1 MPKLDVLNLEG
12 KNLHTV
18 ELNEAVFGIEP
29 NTQAMFDAINLA
41 RAGARQGTHK
51 VKTRGEVRGGGRKPW
66 RQKGTGRA
74 RAGSTRSPIWVGGGV
89 VFGPTPRSYTFKM
102 NRKVRTLAIISAL
115 SQKVADNEMI
125 VVENLTVDSVKTKEF
140 KNVLNNLNIERKVL
154 FVVDEEEDVNNAFLS
169 MRNIPG
175 TQLLDVK
182 GLNVYDLVNA
192 DRVVFTEKAVATAG
206 EVFA

>member
-29 NTQAMFDAINLA
+29 NTQAMFDAINLV

-89 VFGPTPRSYTFKM
+89 VFGPTPRSYKFKM

-115 SQKVADNEMI
+115 SQKVADNEML
-125 VVENLTVDSVKTKEF
+125 VVENLTVDSVKTKDF
-140 KNVLNNLNIERKVL
+140 KNVLNNLGIERKVL
-154 FVVDEEEDVNNAFLS
+154 FVVDEEEDINNAYLS

-182 GLNVYDLVNA
+182 GINVYDLVNA
-192 DRVVFTEKAVATAG
+192 DRVVFTEKAVETAG